1 MRIMK
6 TIKIIYLLVL
16 LLSISSCKRYNLEEN
31 QANNQLISQET
42 KITKQ
47 EAQKILNL
55 KVNLIPFSEPGKF
68 DIAIPDNYI
77 PAITVYEQGN
87 IDLEFGRIDFKTKK
101 DVIAIELTSALFPSE
116 RLCSQSVY
124 VIKEEN
130 PNLVSIPEIKKQLVK
145 ENYIYFED
153 SNSIIYGENFTVIH
167 YEYDSTTK
175 SYIIYNGE
183 VDHFAKFPE
192 KENLALHMLKNG
204 KNLLKKDFKK
214 NPFNSWEEYVLNTP
228 QAEIYL
234 FKSIFNKLDKEMKA
248 FLGINQS
255 VSPRSEGNYDYVTF
269 YRSND
274 AMDFAYLNFLKAV
287 QTNTME
293 NFELPEKISND
304 FEKVFFSFRYSHS
317 NKYSYSQIDNLTDL
331 KITDSEYNDHVF
343 EKLICN
349 VQYNGKSFYLI
360 TNEVSDLTRDFY
372 IKMFNYYSKNKTL
385 DIPAIKKQI

>member
-1 MRIMK
+1 MK
-6 TIKIIYLLVL
+6 IIKIIYLLVL
-16 LLSISSCKRYNLEEN
+16 LLSILSCKRYNLEEN
-31 QANNQLISQET
+31 QGNNELTAQAT
-42 KITKQ
+42 KINKQ
-47 EAQKILNL
+47 EAQKILNS
-55 KVNLIPFSEPGKF
+55 KVNLASFSEPGKF
-68 DIAIPDNYI
+68 NISIPDNYI
-77 PAITVYEQGN
+77 STVTVYEQGN
-87 IDLEFGRIDFKTKK
+87 IDLKFGKIDFETLK
-101 DVIAIELTSALFPSE
+101 DVIAIDLTSALLPRE

-124 VIKEEN
+124 IVKEEN
-130 PNLVSIPEIKKQLVK
+130 LNLVTIAEIKKQIVK
-145 ENYIYFED
+145 ENHIYFED

-167 YEYDSTTK
+167 YEYDSTSK

-248 FLGINQS
+248 FLDINQS

-269 YRSND
+269 YRTND
-274 AMDFAYLNFLKAV
+274 EMDFTYLNFLNAV
-287 QTNTME
+287 KTNALE
-293 NFELPEKISND
+293 NFTIPEKISSD
-304 FEKVFFSFRYSHS
+304 FDNIFFSSRYSLS
-317 NKYSYSQIDNLTDL
+317 NKYSFTQIDNLTDL
-331 KITDSEYNDHVF
+331 KITDSGYNNRVF

-349 VQYNGKSFYLI
+349 VQYEGKSFYLV

-385 DIPAIKKQI
+385 DIPALKK

>member
-6 TIKIIYLLVL
+6 IIKIIYLLVL
-16 LLSISSCKRYNLEEN
+16 PLSILSCKRYNLEEN
-31 QANNQLISQET
+31 QGNNELIAQAT
-42 KITKQ
+42 KINKQ
-47 EAQKILNL
+47 EAQKILNS
-55 KVNLIPFSEPGKF
+55 KVNLTSFSEPGKF
-68 DIAIPDNYI
+68 NISIPDNYI
-77 PAITVYEQGN
+77 SAVTVYEQGN
-87 IDLEFGRIDFKTKK
+87 IDLKFGKIDFETRK
-101 DVIAIELTSALFPSE
+101 DVISIDLTSALLPRE

-124 VIKEEN
+124 IVQEEN
-130 PNLVSIPEIKKQLVK
+130 PNLISIAEIKKQIVK
-145 ENYIYFED
+145 ENHIYFED

-167 YEYDSTTK
+167 YAYDSNSK

-248 FLGINQS
+248 FLDINQS

-269 YRSND
+269 YRTND
-274 AMDFAYLNFLKAV
+274 EMDFTYLNFLNAV
-287 QTNTME
+287 KTNTLE
-293 NFELPEKISND
+293 NFTIPEKISSD
-304 FEKVFFSFRYSHS
+304 FDNIFFSSRYSLS
-317 NKYSYSQIDNLTDL
+317 NKYSFTQIDNLTDL
-331 KITDSEYNDHVF
+331 KITDSGYNNRVF

-349 VQYNGKSFYLI
+349 VQYEGKSFYLV

-385 DIPAIKKQI
+385 DIPALKK

>member
-1 MRIMK
+1 MK
-6 TIKIIYLLVL
+6 IIKIIYLLVL
-16 LLSISSCKRYNLEEN
+16 LLSILSCKRYNLEEN
-31 QANNQLISQET
+31 QGNNELTAQAT
-42 KITKQ
+42 KINKQ
-47 EAQKILNL
+47 EAQKILNS
-55 KVNLIPFSEPGKF
+55 KVNLASFSEPGKF
-68 DIAIPDNYI
+68 NISIPDNYI
-77 PAITVYEQGN
+77 STVTVYEQGN
-87 IDLEFGRIDFKTKK
+87 IDLKFGKIDFETLK
-101 DVIAIELTSALFPSE
+101 DVIAIDLTSALLPRE

-124 VIKEEN
+124 IVKEEN
-130 PNLVSIPEIKKQLVK
+130 PNLVSIAEIKKQIVK
-145 ENYIYFED
+145 ENHIYFED

-167 YEYDSTTK
+167 YEYDSNSK

-248 FLGINQS
+248 FLDINQS

-269 YRSND
+269 YRTNNE
-274 AMDFAYLNFLKAV
+274 MDFTYLNFLNAV
-287 QTNTME
+287 KTNALE
-293 NFELPEKISND
+293 NFTIPEKISSD
-304 FEKVFFSFRYSHS
+304 FDNIFFSSRYSLS
-317 NKYSYSQIDNLTDL
+317 NKYSFTQIDNLTDL
-331 KITDSEYNDHVF
+331 KITDSGYNNRVF

-349 VQYNGKSFYLI
+349 VQYEGKSFYLV

-385 DIPAIKKQI
+385 DIPALKK